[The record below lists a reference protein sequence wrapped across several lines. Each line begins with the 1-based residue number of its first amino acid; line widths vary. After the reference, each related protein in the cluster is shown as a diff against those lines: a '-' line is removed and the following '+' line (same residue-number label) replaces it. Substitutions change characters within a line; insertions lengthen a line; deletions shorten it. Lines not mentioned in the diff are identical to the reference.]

1 MKTMTMMKDLAL
13 NIAGVV
19 LNPLLLALRTA
30 VSVLLALPLALL
42 LWLVAQLLERLQKLQ
57 RWAAERAD
65 PLLQLTNS

>member
-1 MKTMTMMKDLAL
+1 MTMMKDLAL

-30 VSVLLALPLALL
+30 VSVLLVLPLALL
-42 LWLVAQLLERLQKLQ
+42 LWLLAQLLEGLQKPQ
-57 RWAAERAD
+57 GWAAERAD